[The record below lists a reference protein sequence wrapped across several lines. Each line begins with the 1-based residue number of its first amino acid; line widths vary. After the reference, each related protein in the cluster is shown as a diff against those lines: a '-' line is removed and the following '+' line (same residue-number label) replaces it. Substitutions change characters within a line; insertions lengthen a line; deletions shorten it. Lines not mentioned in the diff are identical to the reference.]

1 MDEVTRQRE
10 LDDVDAGLAPHEVL
24 QRTAHLARAQ
34 RDHALAGLGG
44 LAADEQLLE
53 LVGLDLTEL
62 RRGIDLS
69 GGWSLPCPR
78 NRQTGWSLRCGS
90 RPRRRPAATW
100 PGSKNRRHSGSR
112 AGSRR

>member
-10 LDDVDAGLAPHEVL
+10 LDDVDAGLTPHEVL
-24 QRTAHLARAQ
+24 QRTADLTRAQ
-34 RDHALAGLGG
+34 RDHALAGLGE

-62 RRGIDLS
+62 RQGIDLS

-78 NRQTGWSLRCGS
+78 NRPAGAVASARQQAEASA
-90 RPRRRPAATW
+90 RRDLARLQEQATQRVQ
-100 PGSKNRRHSGSR
+100 GRV
-112 AGSRR
+112 